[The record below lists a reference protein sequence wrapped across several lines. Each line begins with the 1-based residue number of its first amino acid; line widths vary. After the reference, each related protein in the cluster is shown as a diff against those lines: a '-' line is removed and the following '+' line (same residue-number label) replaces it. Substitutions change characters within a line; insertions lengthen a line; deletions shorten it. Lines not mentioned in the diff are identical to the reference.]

1 MYNFLL
7 LILILYFS
15 VVTTTNKTLS
25 QSQIQMYRQQQQNIA
40 RQQQVKMVS
49 ARATKTSST
58 NIIPIQTPQTP
69 STVNV
74 RPKNTINT
82 RNITETD
89 VTNFIKR
96 HQLLQQKQAQAVTSQ
111 TSISST
117 GPSIVKTSVQ
127 SLMLS
132 TGAKNAISVATATKN
147 INPQQQQFRHLTLQP
162 PMLAHRKM
170 PAQKVTQLSQVV
182 VNFFFYFTILY
193 YYILYYLIRWLVK
206 QEFQL
211 S

>member
-1 MYNFLL
+1 M
-7 LILILYFS
+7 
-15 VVTTTNKTLS
+15 NKAIT

-49 ARATKTSST
+49 ARANKTST
-58 NIIPIQTPQTP
+58 ANIIPVQTSQTPT
-69 STVNV
+69 TVNV
-74 RPKNTINT
+74 RPKNTLNT

-111 TSISST
+111 SSIASA

-132 TGAKNAISVATATKN
+132 AGAKNAISVATATKN
-147 INPQQQQFRHLTLQP
+147 INPQQQQYRHLTLQQ
-162 PMLAHRKM
+162 PMIAHRKI

-182 VNFFFYFTILY
+182 VLIFFFKFLKMYELFVFIFIF
-193 YYILYYLIRWLVK
+193 YINTGGW
-206 QEFQL
+206 
-211 S
+211 

>member
-1 MYNFLL
+1 M
-7 LILILYFS
+7 FS
-15 VVTTTNKTLS
+15 VVTTMNKAIT

-49 ARATKTSST
+49 ARATKTST
-58 NIIPIQTPQTP
+58 ANIIPVQTSQTPT
-69 STVNV
+69 TVNV

-82 RNITETD
+82 RNITDTD

-96 HQLLQQKQAQAVTSQ
+96 HQLLQQKQAQVVTAQSA
-111 TSISST
+111 ISSA

-132 TGAKNAISVATATKN
+132 AGAKNTISVATATKN
-147 INPQQQQFRHLTLQP
+147 INPQQQQFRQLTLQQ

-170 PAQKVTQLSQVV
+170 PTQKVTQLGQVV
-182 VNFFFYFTILY
+182 VIIVFILFFFY
-193 YYILYYLIRWLVK
+193 YILLYVIFIAGGW
-206 QEFQL
+206 
-211 S
+211 

>member
-1 MYNFLL
+1 M
-7 LILILYFS
+7 YFS

-49 ARATKTSST
+49 ARATKTST

-69 STVNV
+69 NTVNV

-111 TSISST
+111 TSISSA

-182 VNFFFYFTILY
+182 VNYISSFTILY
-193 YYILYYLIRWLVK
+193 YYILYFLVRWLVK
-206 QEFQL
+206 LEFQL